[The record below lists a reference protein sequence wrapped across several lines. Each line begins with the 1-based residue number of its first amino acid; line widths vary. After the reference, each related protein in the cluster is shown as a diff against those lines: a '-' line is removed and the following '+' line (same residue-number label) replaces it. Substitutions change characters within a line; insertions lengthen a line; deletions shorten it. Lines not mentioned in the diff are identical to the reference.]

1 MKNNST
7 EQDFTADDLDE
18 EYDLAPMPVMPKGR
32 YAPDRR
38 VGHVDDDDPWAQ
50 LLARNEALDEF
61 AALAVDAPD
70 GDEPRTEKPGAM
82 WEIKSEADFLKLE
95 ELLAYIRS
103 L

>member
-1 MKNNST
+1 MTKASP
-7 EQDFTADDLDE
+7 DLRSQPPP
-18 EYDLAPMPVMPKGR
+18 AAATPS
-32 YAPDRR
+32 
-38 VGHVDDDDPWAQ
+38 DDDPWAQ